1 MANVLISSDVDS
13 VIAAADQAG
22 IRTAMGLGDL
32 PFYSTVA
39 AMLASTEASLGVGVI
54 WEAEGHKYREAA
66 SAATDYHVITAGGV
80 KLYAVPDAEGW
91 ITTDQLGWADDFEC
105 RDELFRIVPAL
116 PQYSKLLIC
125 HKLLFTPTTVQV
137 TLPIGFTLAAKRKK
151 RDGFHFPA
159 GAPNLFRVFWI
170 YSHTTIEGLSFTSEI
185 FTIDRIFGTILF
197 ATTTTPNQT
206 GIVVKDCVF
215 NVPCNTPVYL
225 QGIEDSQIVGC
236 DFLDGQ
242 RGLLISSGGDRWV
255 VDSCNFKSGT
265 FNNSEQIKTHYG
277 TGPSRFCRISNCEFF
292 ESYRDGIDT
301 TGSIQDSIIENCRFI
316 RCGVGF
322 DGTGVGFGGIDFKVT
337 QGDSENP
344 REPTARVHIVNCL
357 FEDSVCRSTSNF
369 DYDPIQAPD
378 AGWDDAT
385 PAERDRWGIHD
396 IWFRNNV
403 FLKTGNNS
411 LPCDTR
417 VERSTMDGDAFLGGA
432 KFLEIPRVAKNI
444 IWENSVTPVY
454 QGQSGRSIH
463 FAKFFDPPGATG
475 AFYFLMDNCSDI
487 TISGNFFG
495 GTLGSIFG
503 VRNSGGGSDHVK
515 FIDCNVVTQGGM
527 TFVSCGLLANQ
538 PANGM
543 IVLENCRFENLREAI
558 NIQRDTTD
566 YLIVRGCDWIDG
578 VDALVKYGGLSNTP
592 AINNV
597 VLMDNWS
604 NGGTLETGTQ
614 TEIVAKTVSGNVGFA

>member
-32 PFYSTVA
+32 RFYPTVA
-39 AMLASTEASLGVGVI
+39 AMLASTEPSLSVGVI

-66 SAATDYHVITAGGV
+66 SGSTDYHVITAGGV
-80 KLYAVPDAEGW
+80 KLYAVPDSDGW
-91 ITTDQLGWADDFEC
+91 ISTDQLGWSDDFEC

-125 HKLLFTPTTVQV
+125 HKLAFTPTTVQI

-151 RDGFHFPA
+151 RDGFHLPA
-159 GAPNLFRVFWI
+159 GAPNSFRVFWV
-170 YSHTTIEGLSFTSEI
+170 YRHTTIEGLSFTSEI
-185 FTIDRIFGTILF
+185 FTIDKISGSILF
-197 ATTTTPNQT
+197 APTTTPNQT
-206 GIVVKDCVF
+206 GLAIKDCVF
-215 NVPCNTPVYL
+215 NVPCNSPVYL
-225 QGIEDSQIVGC
+225 QGIEDSQIVDC

-242 RGLLISSGGDRWV
+242 YPLLISTGGDRWV
-255 VDSCNFKSGT
+255 VDSCTFKSGT
-265 FNNSEQIKTHYG
+265 FTNSEQIKTFYG
-277 TGPSRFCRISNCEFF
+277 TGPSRFCRISNCEFI

-301 TGSIQDSIIENCRFI
+301 TGSIQDSIIENCRFV
-316 RCGVGF
+316 RCGG
-322 DGTGVGFGGIDFKVT
+322 GSTGSNGVGFGGIDFKILQV
-337 QGDSENP
+337 DESAK
-344 REPTARVHIVNCL
+344 REPTARVYVVNCL
-357 FEDSVCRSTSNF
+357 FEDSVCRSTSTFNEGWT
-369 DYDPIQAPD
+369 DP
-378 AGWDDAT
+378 T
-385 PAERDRWGIHD
+385 PAEIERWGIHD

-411 LPCDTR
+411 CPCDTR

-432 KFLEIPRVAKNI
+432 RFLEMPRVAKNI
-444 IWENSVTPVY
+444 IWENSSDYTY

-475 AFYFLMDNCSDI
+475 AFRFPMDNCSDI
-487 TISGNFFG
+487 TISGNFFV
-495 GTLGSIFG
+495 GTLGYTFS
-503 VRNSGGGSDHVK
+503 VRNSGGGSNHVK
-515 FIDCNVVTQGGM
+515 FIDCNVVAQGGT
-527 TFVSCGLLANQ
+527 TFVYCGLLADQ

-543 IVLENCRFENLREAI
+543 IVLENCRFEKLREAV

-614 TEIVAKTVSGNVGFA
+614 TEIVAKTVSGNVGFV